1 MKQKTLYQRKTN
13 KIKDIFDNIKQSH
26 IIINKNIIS
35 SNDFNSNLIIK
46 ILLFKGFLFF
56 IYF

>member
-26 IIINKNIIS
+26 IIMNKITSLLMI
-35 SNDFNSNLIIK
+35 LI
-46 ILLFKGFLFF
+46 LT
-56 IYF
+56 